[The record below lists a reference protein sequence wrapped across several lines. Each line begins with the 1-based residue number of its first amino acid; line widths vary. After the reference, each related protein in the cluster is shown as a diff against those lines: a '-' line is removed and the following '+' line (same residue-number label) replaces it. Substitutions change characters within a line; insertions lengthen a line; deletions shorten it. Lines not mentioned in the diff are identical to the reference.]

1 MARQP
6 VCTLTPM
13 RLASLLSLLAAAGLV
28 AAEGYTDT
36 PLIPGTTWHVHD
48 SARPQ
53 PPRADAAKLKCNEA
67 AAPAGAVVLFDGK
80 DVATEWLPDGKNTA
94 VWLVKDGTMI
104 ARSNGIHTKRS
115 FGDITFHTEW
125 RSAEGYDLNPKKK
138 GQGNSNSGIFFMQ
151 TYELQVLDC
160 SKTETYADGMTAA
173 IYGQQPPAF
182 NACLPSRSWN
192 SYDIEWTA
200 PRFNADGS
208 VASKA
213 RITVVMNG
221 VKVQD
226 AIEYIGPSSHK
237 KNPPYAKHADKLP
250 LALQWHGDAVEFRN
264 MWIVEKK

>member
-1 MARQP
+1 
-6 VCTLTPM
+6 M
-13 RLASLLSLLAAAGLV
+13 RLASLLTLLAAAGLV

-36 PLIPGTTWHVHD
+36 PLIPGTQWHVHD

-53 PPRADAAKLKCNEA
+53 PPRADAAKLKCSEA
-67 AAPAGAVVLFDGK
+67 PAPAGAVVLVGGADS
-80 DVATEWLPDGKNTA
+80 ANEWEADA
-94 VWLVKDGTMI
+94 VPNAKLKTPVTWEIKDGVMI
-104 ARSNGIHTKRS
+104 ARSNGIRTKRS
-115 FGDITFHTEW
+115 FGDITLHVEW
-125 RSAEGYDLNPKKK
+125 RSAAGYDADPKKK
-138 GQGNSNSGIFFMQ
+138 SQGNSNSGIFFMK

-182 NACLPSRSWN
+182 NACLPSRTWN
-192 SYDIEWTA
+192 SYDVEWTA

-226 AIEYIGPSSHK
+226 GTEYIGPSSHK
-237 KNPPYAKHADKLP
+237 KNPPYVKHDAKLP
-250 LALQWHGDAVEFRN
+250 LGLQWHGDAVEFRN
-264 MWIVEKK
+264 MWVVEKK